1 MLIAH
6 DYSGRQNWVTKI
18 KIIIFRN
25 GFGFVCEAQGIGDL
39 QLFFK
44 EFKYGLTQI
53 CKQEWQAHL
62 YNNSNEYIVYQ
73 P

>member
-39 QLFFK
+39 QLFVK
-44 EFKYGLTQI
+44 EFKDRLI
-53 CKQEWQAHL
+53 DIHRQEWQAYL
-62 YNNSNEYIVYQ
+62 NNN
-73 P
+73 